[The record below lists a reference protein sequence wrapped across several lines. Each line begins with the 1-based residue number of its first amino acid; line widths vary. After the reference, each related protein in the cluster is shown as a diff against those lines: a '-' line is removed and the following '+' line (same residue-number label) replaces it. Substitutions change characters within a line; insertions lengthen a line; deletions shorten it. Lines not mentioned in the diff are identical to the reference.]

1 MMGAAATIPAM
12 STLASCGSSSPGG
25 GNTDTGKGTLSLA
38 YLGDASQ
45 QAAFNALFAA
55 FNKSHPRITIKANGI
70 AAGDWATFANT
81 ISTQMAGGKSYDIVD
96 VATEGQLLMSAK
108 GVLAPLDGVH
118 RA

>member
-1 MMGAAATIPAM
+1 MGQTMSRDGNWLQRPGQVTGQSRRMSRRGALRMMGAAAAIPAM
-12 STLASCGSSSPGG
+12 SSLASCGSSSPGG

-55 FNKSHPRITIKANGI
+55 FNKSHPGITIKANGI

-81 ISTQMAGGKSYDIVD
+81 
-96 VATEGQLLMSAK
+96 
-108 GVLAPLDGVH
+108 
-118 RA
+118 